1 VFVLETAS
9 LHRPKRKMRQ
19 NKWLKENTIIHI
31 SGEEPIFITMSFL
44 ALGVIF
50 LVVSK
55 LKSSVKLPY
64 YFILITE

>member
-1 VFVLETAS
+1 MSPIHKKEINQ
-9 LHRPKRKMRQ
+9 LHQPKRKMRQ

-31 SGEEPIFITMSFL
+31 SGEEPITMPFL

-64 YFILITE
+64 YFIL

>member
-1 VFVLETAS
+1 MIEFYNFNLQLLFILYYLIGI

-31 SGEEPIFITMSFL
+31 NGEEPIFITKPFL

-50 LVVSK
+50 LVV
-55 LKSSVKLPY
+55 
-64 YFILITE
+64 

>member
-1 VFVLETAS
+1 
-9 LHRPKRKMRQ
+9 MRQ